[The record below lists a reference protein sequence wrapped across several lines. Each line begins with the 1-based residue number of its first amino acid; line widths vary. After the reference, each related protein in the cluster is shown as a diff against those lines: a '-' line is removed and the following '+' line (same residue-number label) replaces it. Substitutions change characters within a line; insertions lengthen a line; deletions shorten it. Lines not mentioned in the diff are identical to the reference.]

1 MKKFNLIV
9 KWLSDNVT
17 TFEVTDK
24 FLNLKSK
31 KMKING
37 PMDNLVTLYQELL
50 RFKLNILYDLSY
62 HL

>member
-37 PMDNLVTLYQELL
+37 PMDNLVTLYKDLL
-50 RFKLNILYDLSY
+50 PGIRYNQQGN
-62 HL
+62 